1 MSKMLHKLLVAGA
14 MAGLMGAAAAHA
26 ATATNTFQARIQIIA
41 DCQVTSPTDLDFGS
55 SGLLNANVD
64 ASSTFNVKCT
74 NGVSYS
80 IGLGGSNDS
89 GGVKRMSNGTEYV
102 SYQTYSDSARSTT
115 WDNSNTVAAVGTGN
129 DQSYTVYGRVPPQ
142 TTPSVGTYT
151 DTVTI
156 TVTY

>member
-1 MSKMLHKLLVAGA
+1 MKNLKKALLAAVAATVLANGA
-14 MAGLMGAAAAHA
+14 FA
-26 ATATNTFQARIQIIA
+26 ATATNQFQARIEIQA
-41 DCQVTSPTDLDFGS
+41 DCEVTSPTTLDFGT

-74 NGVSYS
+74 NGVGYTIS
-80 IGLGGSNDS
+80 LGNGANAS
-89 GGVKRMSNGTEYV
+89 GTQNRMENNGEFVNYE
-102 SYQTYSDSARSTT
+102 TYSDSARTQV
-115 WDNSNTVAAVGTGN
+115 WDASSTVAGTGTGA

-142 TTPSVGTYT
+142 NTPSVGTFT